1 MRLKLIREI
10 NWTKE
15 NKAELL
21 LEVDEEFLD
30 IYRYET
36 GDEDFDQESFNAWF
50 EDLIKYG
57 IEGDDWT
64 PDEE

>member
-10 NWTKE
+10 NWAKE

-30 IYRYET
+30 IYRTET
-36 GDEDFDQESFNAWF
+36 GDEDFDQESFNEWF
-50 EDLIKYG
+50 EDLIKHE
-57 IEGDDWT
+57 IEGEDWKYG
-64 PDEE
+64 EE